1 MRPRGRPGKYR
12 IVKVDPKISQ
22 FSPRGRPGRPDE
34 VELKMDEF
42 EALRLADYQNLSQ
55 KEAAKSMHISQQT
68 FSRILARA
76 RNLIAKGITTGSAIR
91 IQGGQYVISSRI
103 NTETP
108 SKDKQKNNNDPILKS
123 SQVKIAPF

>member
-1 MRPRGRPGKYR
+1 MRPRGRPKKYR

-42 EALRLADYQNLSQ
+42 EAMRLSDYLNLSQ
-55 KEAAKSMHISQQT
+55 KEAAKSMRISQQT
-68 FSRILARA
+68 FSRILIRA

-91 IQGGQYVISSRI
+91 IQGGQYVLLPGSKNEKIS
-103 NTETP
+103 
-108 SKDKQKNNNDPILKS
+108 
-123 SQVKIAPF
+123 